1 MRSDTV
7 VPVEDPL
14 LSSQRR
20 EQQQERQQQGQ
31 DFALLRARALSLA
44 RALSSPSAP
53 SSSSPS
59 LATAVEVLA
68 SQVAAL
74 PPIDENELLM
84 AEEGWLVAA
93 VADLRARVRSLS
105 LGGDGDGGEATA
117 TATAATATA
126 ATPEAAAAAA
136 AVAAFAPAL
145 SQRFERITLKFFMP
159 GSSSSCLA
167 SRRLR
172 LELGRTMAL
181 AG

>member
-117 TATAATATA
+117 TATAATA

-145 SQRFERITLKFFMP
+145 SQRFERTTLKFFMP

>member
-7 VPVEDPL
+7 VPVEDPW

-31 DFALLRARALSLA
+31 DFDLLRARALSLA

-93 VADLRARVRSLS
+93 VADLRARVRPLS
-105 LGGDGDGGEATA
+105 LGGDGDGGEAT
-117 TATAATATA
+117 TTAATATE

>member
-117 TATAATATA
+117 TAATATA
-126 ATPEAAAAAA
+126 ATPEAAAPAA

-145 SQRFERITLKFFMP
+145 SQRFERTTLKFFMP

-172 LELGRTMAL
+172 IELGRTMAL

>member
-7 VPVEDPL
+7 VPVEDPW

-31 DFALLRARALSLA
+31 DFDLLRARALSLA

-105 LGGDGDGGEATA
+105 LGGDGDGGEAT
-117 TATAATATA
+117 TTAATATE

>member
-1 MRSDTV
+1 M
-7 VPVEDPL
+7 
-14 LSSQRR
+14 
-20 EQQQERQQQGQ
+20 
-31 DFALLRARALSLA
+31 
-44 RALSSPSAP
+44 
-53 SSSSPS
+53 
-59 LATAVEVLA
+59 
-68 SQVAAL
+68 
-74 PPIDENELLM
+74 
-84 AEEGWLVAA
+84 AA

-105 LGGDGDGGEATA
+105 LGGDGDGGEAT
-117 TATAATATA
+117 TTAATATE

>member
-1 MRSDTV
+1 
-7 VPVEDPL
+7 
-14 LSSQRR
+14 
-20 EQQQERQQQGQ
+20 
-31 DFALLRARALSLA
+31 
-44 RALSSPSAP
+44 
-53 SSSSPS
+53 
-59 LATAVEVLA
+59 
-68 SQVAAL
+68 
-74 PPIDENELLM
+74 M

-117 TATAATATA
+117 TAATATAATATA
-126 ATPEAAAAAA
+126 ATPEAAAPAA

-145 SQRFERITLKFFMP
+145 SQRFERTTLKFFMP

-172 LELGRTMAL
+172 IELGRTMAL

>member
-1 MRSDTV
+1 
-7 VPVEDPL
+7 
-14 LSSQRR
+14 
-20 EQQQERQQQGQ
+20 
-31 DFALLRARALSLA
+31 
-44 RALSSPSAP
+44 
-53 SSSSPS
+53 
-59 LATAVEVLA
+59 
-68 SQVAAL
+68 
-74 PPIDENELLM
+74 M

-117 TATAATATA
+117 TAATATA
-126 ATPEAAAAAA
+126 ATPEAAAPAA

-145 SQRFERITLKFFMP
+145 SQRFERTTLKFFMP

-172 LELGRTMAL
+172 IELGRTMAL

>member
-74 PPIDENELLM
+74 PPIDENKLLM

-117 TATAATATA
+117 TAATATA
-126 ATPEAAAAAA
+126 ATPEAAAPAA

-145 SQRFERITLKFFMP
+145 SQRFERTTLKFFMP

>member
-14 LSSQRR
+14 LSSQWR

-105 LGGDGDGGEATA
+105 LGGDGDGGEAT
-117 TATAATATA
+117 TTAATATE

>member
-7 VPVEDPL
+7 VPVEDPW

-105 LGGDGDGGEATA
+105 LGGDGDGGEAT
-117 TATAATATA
+117 TTAATATE

-145 SQRFERITLKFFMP
+145 SQRFERTTLKFFMP

>member
-105 LGGDGDGGEATA
+105 LGGDGDGGEAT
-117 TATAATATA
+117 TTAATATE

>member
-117 TATAATATA
+117 TAATATA
-126 ATPEAAAAAA
+126 ATPEAAAPAA

-145 SQRFERITLKFFMP
+145 SQRFERTTLKFFMP

>member
-7 VPVEDPL
+7 VPVEDPW

-105 LGGDGDGGEATA
+105 LGGDGDGGEAT
-117 TATAATATA
+117 TTAATATE